1 MTVKYSQTIKSVF
14 AHSQLPTEQTGF
26 AMSRYQCYVQA
37 QRMYVCT
44 YETDIIICGDSIVT
58 RSKSRR
64 QQTVEQKPRSS
75 SPESQSH

>member
-1 MTVKYSQTIKSVF
+1 MPIVSC
-14 AHSQLPTEQTGF
+14 TEQTGF

-44 YETDIIICGDSIVT
+44 YETNIIIRGDSIVT

-64 QQTVEQKPRSS
+64 QQTVEQKPRSMQFS
-75 SPESQSH
+75 GESVILNYS